1 MADNDTAVVN
11 SNVTGSNATTPASS
25 TQAQTSSA
33 ATSGASQAGSQSSSA
48 SVTSSSAGSNASS
61 SSSDATTSSAASSS
75 SAQSGSTSSAT
86 SSAASSA
93 SSAASEA
100 PSNDNGRVLTDKDY
114 YNSKAYQNAGFSK
127 PPFDYDLDDA
137 YGFPHDPNYIWVAY
151 QLKPDETLVTMWFRY
166 RVRPA
171 EVMKWSFI
179 LNYNWQGKI
188 VTMRVPR
195 VSIPHD

>member
-25 TQAQTSSA
+25 AQAQTSTA
-33 ATSGASQAGSQSSSA
+33 ATSGASQAGSQSSEA
-48 SVTSSSAGSNASS
+48 SVTSSAAGSNASS
-61 SSSDATTSSAASSS
+61 SSSDATTSSAATSS
-75 SAQSGSTSSAT
+75 SAQIGATSSAT
-86 SSAASSA
+86 SSA

-127 PPFDYDLDDA
+127 PPFNYDLDDA

-166 RVRPA
+166 KVRPA

-195 VSIPHD
+195 ASIPHD

>member
-1 MADNDTAVVN
+1 MADNDKAVVN
-11 SNVTGSNATTPASS
+11 SNDTESNATTPASS
-25 TQAQTSSA
+25 AQAQTSSA
-33 ATSGASQAGSQSSSA
+33 ATSETSQASSQSSSA
-48 SVTSSSAGSNASS
+48 SSNASS
-61 SSSDATTSSAASSS
+61 SASDT
-75 SAQSGSTSSAT
+75 AT
-86 SSAASSA
+86 SSAAVSSSAENSGSNSGSSAA

-100 PSNDNGRVLTDKDY
+100 PSNDDGRVLTDKDY

-127 PPFDYDLDDA
+127 PPFPYDLDDA

-179 LNYNWQGKI
+179 FNYDWQGKI

-195 VSIPHD
+195 ASIPHD